1 MTYFETER
9 LIFRN
14 WHNADLAHYIEL
26 NRNFEVR
33 RYFPDIL
40 SKERS
45 ERIFDIMYKEIERD
59 KHGLFAVTLK
69 DGTFIG
75 FIGTLFAEY
84 DASIPHSPFY
94 EIGWRILPQFTGNG
108 YATEGARGLL
118 DYMRMLNIEDLY
130 AYTSVNNIKSINVM
144 KKIGMKYVTA
154 FVDPHYPDEQI
165 LYRSVVNDLNQ

>member
-14 WHNADLAHYIEL
+14 WHEADLVHYIEL

-33 RYFPDIL
+33 AFFPDIM

-45 ERIFDIMYKEIERD
+45 ERIFEMMYKEID
-59 KHGLFAVTLK
+59 QNKLGLFAVTLK

-75 FIGTLFAEY
+75 FIGTLYAAY
-84 DASIPHSPFY
+84 DTAIPHSPFY

-108 YATEGARGLL
+108 YATEGARGLM
-118 DYMRMLNIEDLY
+118 DYMRMLKIEDLY
-130 AYTSVNNIKSINVM
+130 AYTSINNKKSINVM

-154 FVDPHYPDEQI
+154 FRHPHFSDEQI
-165 LYRSVVNDLNQ
+165 LYRSVVE